1 MAKGPSLGSG
11 RPGYQG
17 GTGRGAEGAA
27 GVGGGG
33 EQQVRKMCP
42 RRGTGQEL
50 ERTGTEAEWVGMSR
64 REAPLHTHTHTHPRP
79 GPGTPGVRA
88 LPGLGTAA
96 PCPRRPRGAWTL
108 RGQSRAGACALQPPC
123 RGPNSNPGCMPGAA
137 DVTVMGLERPPSV
150 RPPHIF
156 LLSLGKKIKSKK
168 TRTFP
173 LFLSDSAAGHASR
186 GRK

>member
-1 MAKGPSLGSG
+1 
-11 RPGYQG
+11 
-17 GTGRGAEGAA
+17 
-27 GVGGGG
+27 
-33 EQQVRKMCP
+33 MCT

-64 REAPLHTHTHTHPRP
+64 REASPHHHPRP

-96 PCPRRPRGAWTL
+96 PYPRRPRGAWTL

-123 RGPNSNPGCMPGAA
+123 RGPNSNPGCVPGAA
-137 DVTVMGLERPPSV
+137 DVTDMGLERLPSV

-156 LLSLGKKIKSKK
+156 LLSLGNKIKSKK